1 MALTSALFT
10 GLSGLDAAQTW
21 INVIGN
27 NIANVNTTAFKSSQV
42 QFSPQ
47 FYVTDQAGTTPD
59 GDFGG
64 TNPSQEG
71 MGTQIANITEDF
83 TPGSIQSTGVDTD
96 LAVNGSGFFIV
107 NSNAGQQYTRN
118 GSFTLNSTNQL
129 VSATGAYV
137 QGYGADANGN
147 ILAGALQNITIPLGQ
162 QTVAKATQNV
172 SMEGNLNSGGQ
183 VAAGATILTS
193 QALTTIGGGAAP
205 TNTTDLVDVASASTP
220 NTALVNVGDVLT
232 LSGTRGSAQLPSSS
246 LTVTGTTTVN
256 DLQNFIN
263 DSLGIDTTVSEPGN
277 PTPGATLQTTGNTA
291 QLTIIGNTGTANAI
305 TLGSSGLVDTTAGT
319 TPFTMSGGTD
329 GSFTNDPVGEST
341 STQITAYDSLG
352 TPVTVNLTAVLE
364 GESNAGDTWRFY
376 ASSPDN
382 MGGNGPVLGNGTL
395 TFDTAGQLVAS
406 TGTTMTI
413 NRSGTGATTPLVV
426 NLNFGSMT
434 DFSSTSSNMVMASQ
448 DGSAVGTLTSFSI
461 GSDGTIS
468 GTFSNG
474 LSKTLGQVALANF
487 ANPDG
492 LVDEGNSNYEAGA
505 NSGVAT
511 IGAPTTQGTGT
522 LQAGALEQSNVDL
535 SKEFIN
541 LIIASTGFSSASK
554 VISTSDELLT
564 DLLNSQH

>member
-10 GLSGLDAAQTW
+10 GLSGLDASQTW
-21 INVIGN
+21 INVVGN

-42 QFSPQ
+42 QFAPQ

-71 MGTQIANITEDF
+71 MGTQIANITQDF
-83 TPGSIQSTGVDTD
+83 TPGAIQSTGVDTD
-96 LAVNGSGFFIV
+96 MAINGSGFFIV
-107 NSNAGQQYTRN
+107 NSNAGQQFTRD
-118 GSFTLNSTNQL
+118 GTFTLNSSNQL
-129 VSATGAYV
+129 VSGSGAFV

-183 VAAGATILTS
+183 VAAGASILTS
-193 QALTTIGGGAAP
+193 QALTTVGGAAAP
-205 TNTTDLVDVASASTP
+205 TATTLLSDVAANATP
-220 NTALVNVGDVLT
+220 GTALVNVGDVLT
-232 LSGTRGSAQLPSSS
+232 LAGTRGSQELPSSS
-246 LTVTGTTTVN
+246 LTVTAGTTVG

-277 PTPGATLQTTGNTA
+277 PTPGATLQTTGTTA

-319 TPFTMSGGTD
+319 TPFTMSSGTD
-329 GSFTNDPVGEST
+329 GAFTNDPVGEST
-341 STQITAYDSLG
+341 STQVTAYDSLG
-352 TPVTVNLTAVLE
+352 TPITVNLTAVLE
-364 GESNAGDTWRFY
+364 SKSSNGDVWRFY

-382 MGGNGPVLGNGTL
+382 EGGTGPVLGNGTL

-406 TGTTMTI
+406 TGTTLTV
-413 NRSGTGATTPLVV
+413 NRTGSGATTPVV
-426 NLNFGSMT
+426 MNLDFSTMT
-434 DFSSTSSNMVMASQ
+434 DFSSPSSNMVMASQ
-448 DGSAVGTLTSFSI
+448 DGSAVGTLTSFSV
-461 GSDGTIS
+461 GSDGKVT
-468 GTFSNG
+468 GTFTNG
-474 LSKTLGQVALANF
+474 LSKTLGQLALANF

-492 LVDEGNSNYEAGA
+492 LVDEGNSNYQAGA

-522 LQAGALEQSNVDL
+522 IQSGALEQSNVDL

-541 LIIASTGFSSASK
+541 LIIASTGFSSSSK

-564 DLLNSQH
+564 ELLNTQH

>member
-1 MALTSALFT
+1 MALTDALFT
-10 GLSGLDAAQTW
+10 GLSGLDASQTW

-27 NIANVNTTAFKSSQV
+27 NIANVNTTAFKASDV
-42 QFSPQ
+42 QFTPQ
-47 FYVTDQAGTTPD
+47 FYVTEQAGTTPS

-83 TPGSIQSTGVDTD
+83 TPGTIQSTGVDTD

-107 NSNAGQQYTRN
+107 NTDAGQQYTRN
-118 GSFTLNSTNQL
+118 GTFTLNSANQL
-129 VSATGAYV
+129 VTSGGAYV
-137 QGYGADANGN
+137 QGYGADSDGN
-147 ILAGALQNITIPLGQ
+147 ILAGSLQNITVPLGQ

-172 SMEGNLNSGGQ
+172 SMEGNLDSGGQ
-183 VAAGATILTS
+183 VAGGATILTS
-193 QALTTIGGGAAP
+193 QALTTIGGAAAP
-205 TNTTDLVDVASASTP
+205 TAATLLTDVAANATP
-220 NTALVNVGDVLT
+220 GTALVNTGDVLT
-232 LSGTRGSAQLPSSS
+232 LAGTRGSQQLPSQT
-246 LTVTGTTTVN
+246 LTVTATTTVG

-263 DSLGIDTTVSEPGN
+263 EALEIDPTVTEAGN
-277 PTPGATLQTTGNTA
+277 PTPGTTLQTTGTTA
-291 QLTIIGNTGTANAI
+291 QLTIIGNTGTANAL
-305 TLGSSGLVDTTAGT
+305 TLGNSGLVDTTAGT
-319 TPFTMSGGTD
+319 TPFTMSAGTD
-329 GSFTNDPVGEST
+329 GTFTDDAIGEST

-364 GESNAGDTWRFY
+364 SESSTGDTWRFY

-382 MGGNGPVLGNGTL
+382 EGGTGPVLGNGTL

-406 TGTTMTI
+406 TGTSLTI
-413 NRSGTGATTPLVV
+413 NRTGTGAASPLVL
-426 NLNFGSMT
+426 NLNFSSMT
-434 DFSSTSSNMVMASQ
+434 DFSSTESNMVMASQ
-448 DGSAVGTLTSFSI
+448 DGSAVGTLSSFSI
-461 GSDGTIS
+461 GSDGTIT

-492 LVDEGNSNYEAGA
+492 LVDEGGGNYEAGA
-505 NSGVAT
+505 NSGVPT
-511 IGAPTTQGTGT
+511 IGAPTTQGNGT
-522 LQAGALEQSNVDL
+522 IQAGALEESNTDL

-541 LIIASTGFSSASK
+541 LIIASTGFSSSSK